1 MQVLF
6 PGSPCWTRTNDAYG
20 QKHSRI
26 ARLERFAMFVVSSC
40 SEHRFI
46 CRRQRG
52 APSQL
57 TAVWQSR
64 RFGSTSKVKKSRK
77 TGVSL
82 LFLAPPVGLE
92 PTTLRLTV
100 VVTRISNSI
109 IRFHTVYNRDFTY
122 ITQLINGSR
131 GAKNR

>member
-6 PGSPCWTRTNDAYG
+6 PGSPCWTRTNDPFC
-20 QKHSRI
+20 QKHSRL
-26 ARLERFAMFVVSSC
+26 ARLERVAMLLVSSC

-57 TAVWQSR
+57 T
-64 RFGSTSKVKKSRK
+64 
-77 TGVSL
+77 
-82 LFLAPPVGLE
+82 
-92 PTTLRLTV
+92 V
-100 VVTRISNSI
+100 VVTRISNSV
-109 IRFHTVYNRDFTY
+109 IRFHTVYNRVFSH